1 MANVP
6 LTKCWQRVPLH
17 GSVVLNLSWKYF
29 DCCAFIQPPSLPSPF
44 RLDSPTS
51 SSNIVSHTPGA
62 FVDYRS
68 AALPDD
74 STCSTSSTYVF
85 QIRFC
90 GFRMSVRLSVCL
102 WCCPLGGATP
112 NRNQSPPGESPSFVY
127 LLVVLLSF
135 PLPVYFHADSESCL
149 LLPFRM
155 IFAGVTN

>member
-90 GFRMSVRLSVCL
+90 GFRMSVRLSVVLPTRGRHAESQSIATGGVPFVCL
-102 WCCPLGGATP
+102 FARCFA
-112 NRNQSPPGESPSFVY
+112 F
-127 LLVVLLSF
+127 LSVARLF
-135 PLPVYFHADSESCL
+135 PCW
-149 LLPFRM
+149 FR
-155 IFAGVTN
+155 ILFTFAISNDICRSH